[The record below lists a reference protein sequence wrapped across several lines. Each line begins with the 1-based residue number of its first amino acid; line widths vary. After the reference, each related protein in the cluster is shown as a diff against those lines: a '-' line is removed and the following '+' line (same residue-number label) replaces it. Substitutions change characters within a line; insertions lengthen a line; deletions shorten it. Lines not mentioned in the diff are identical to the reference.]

1 MAGFEEM
8 DYRRSEIGRKRS
20 WYGLKRHVK
29 KVLSLRLPHAL
40 LRGVVRFMPGLRQG
54 GRLPAPASLREVE
67 GRVAGTRFVMVR
79 PDRCVVAKELYW
91 GHGQRPRPEDH
102 FAVELFAR
110 VAKRSDVMLDIGAYT
125 GLFTLVG
132 SMVNPDLTA
141 HAFEI
146 VPEVY
151 QGLFD
156 NCVRNDILHR
166 VTLHHMGI
174 GEDGALMRVPAS
186 SRDSALPSFYSSR
199 LHFDTGVL
207 VRFVSLDSFAKRLP
221 AGSRVVVKVDVE
233 GTENAVF
240 RNGQRFLASFRP
252 DILCEVLEGVG
263 NGPELEK
270 LLLPHGY
277 RFYLVRERDLLPLDR
292 IEPSPRFRD
301 WFFSTLDA
309 ETISGEGIPIAP
321 TN

>member
-1 MAGFEEM
+1 M
-8 DYRRSEIGRKRS
+8 DYSKTQVGRRRN
-20 WYGLKRHVK
+20 WYGLKSYVK
-29 KVLSLRLPHAL
+29 RFLSMRVPHAL
-40 LRGVVRFMPGLRQG
+40 LRAVVSFAPGLERS
-54 GRLPAPASLREVE
+54 GRLPAPAHLREVE
-67 GRVAGTRFVMVR
+67 GRVAGARFVMLR

-91 GHGQRPRPEDH
+91 GHGRRPKPEDD
-102 FAVELFAR
+102 FAVELFAK
-110 VAKRSDVMLDIGAYT
+110 VAKRSDVMLDVGAYT

-132 SMVNPDLTA
+132 SMVNPDLIA

-156 NCVRNDILHR
+156 NCVRNNVLHR
-166 VTLHHMGI
+166 VTLHHMGL
-174 GEDGALMRVPAS
+174 GEDRALMRVPAF

-207 VRFVSLDSFAKRLP
+207 VRFVSLDSFAERLP

-233 GTENAVF
+233 GTENEVF

-252 DILCEVLEGVG
+252 EILCEVLEGVG
-263 NGPELEK
+263 DGPELEK
-270 LLLPHGY
+270 LLSPHGY
-277 RFYLVRERDLLPLDR
+277 RFYLVRERDLLPSDR

-301 WFFSTLDA
+301 WFFTALDPETLSADGVPVA
-309 ETISGEGIPIAP
+309 SVG
-321 TN
+321 